1 MDSQKASYIVKY
13 FPRLMSIA
21 ERTAWW
27 HNFAMNKIEQVP
39 AGLEGKD
46 AEEWQR
52 SKIDFYRQQGL
63 VSGDPSVIQMLE
75 DGFDAFVQRTAER
88 IHSEIPE
95 EVFLNECPNCKSLA
109 RTPQSKQC
117 RHCGHSWREEIGATF
132 RHKLTRSHNLKPGYL
147 VFEGEVESGSVEE
160 GMKVDLTYYGIN
172 RKPEIEEVKQLT
184 ADRISFDFEVP
195 DPELRIVLVEAGSHI
210 EPINIEK

>member
-27 HNFAMNKIEQVP
+27 HNFAMSKIEQVP

-52 SKIDFYRQQGL
+52 SKIDFYREQGL
-63 VSGDPSVIQMLE
+63 ISNDPSVLALLE
-75 DGFDAFVQRTAER
+75 GGFDAFVEQTAKR
-88 IHSEIPE
+88 ILTDSPG
-95 EVFLNECPNCKSLA
+95 EVFLNECPNCQSLA
-109 RTPQSKQC
+109 RTPHSKQC
-117 RHCGHSWREEIGATF
+117 RHCGHSWRDQVGATL
-132 RHKLTRSHNLKPGYL
+132 RHKLTRSHNLKPGYV
-147 VFEGEVESGSVEE
+147 VFEGEVETGNVEE
-160 GMKVDLTYYGIN
+160 GMRVDLTYYGVN
-172 RKPEIEEVKQLT
+172 RKPVIEEVRHIS
-184 ADRISFDFEVP
+184 ADRIAIDFELV

-210 EPINIEK
+210 EPINIEI